1 MAIGRAEA
9 SSVQK
14 ENLRADG
21 QAVGRGRSTHV
32 ERWRRRAMVLSSSLG
47 AGGGQQFLAPW
58 WVRTLMGWSLMAED
72 QVVAPGTEMVTWKV
86 ASTDQC
92 QSSGRMVAAVRGQ
105 TTTSPT

>member
-21 QAVGRGRSTHV
+21 QVVGRGRSTHV

-58 WVRTLMGWSLMAED
+58 WVGTLMGWSLMAED
-72 QVVAPGTEMVTWKV
+72 QEAAPGTEMVTWKV